1 MNRKWLQKAV
11 LALIVLLWSG
21 LAGLRL
27 LDAWQNT
34 QIIPA
39 LLAAQSGLMAW
50 LLVTRCSQAAE
61 ASWPQKLIA
70 WVSALL
76 PLALRINDETLVG
89 QVITGLGLLLVLWA
103 MITLGRSFG
112 IAPADRGLV
121 KDGPYRFV
129 RHPMYLGE
137 LISLAG
143 AVIGAPSIWNIVL
156 MIVLLLSLL
165 LRIRW
170 EERAVFNYGSYAGR
184 VRWRLIPCVW

>member
-1 MNRKWLQKAV
+1 MNRRWLQKV
-11 LALIVLLWSG
+11 VFALIVLLWSG
-21 LAGLRL
+21 LAGFRL

-50 LLVTRCSQAAE
+50 LLVTRGGQAAE
-61 ASWPQKLIA
+61 ANWSQKLIA

-76 PLALRINDETLVG
+76 PLALRIHDETLVG

-137 LISLAG
+137 LVSLAG

-170 EERAVFNYGSYAGR
+170 EEQAVFNYGSYAGR
-184 VRWRLIPCVW
+184 VRWRLIPHIW

>member
-1 MNRKWLQKAV
+1 MNRRWLQKAV
-11 LALIVLLWSG
+11 FALIVLLWSG

-50 LLVTRCSQAAE
+50 LLVTRGSQAAE

-76 PLALRINDETLVG
+76 PLALRLHDETLVG
-89 QVITGLGLLLVLWA
+89 QIITGLGLLLVLWA

-129 RHPMYLGE
+129 RHPMYMGE

-143 AVIGAPSIWNIVL
+143 AVIGAPSTWNIVL

-184 VRWRLIPCVW
+184 VRWRLIPHVW